1 MFNWLFGKK
10 QRKELPEY
18 SALRRRPTRG
28 LPPDL
33 AEQEWGQPY
42 RLRRQAIQDD
52 LLQPPRR
59 PAEDKALFTGLLAR
73 DEGGVVTITLPDKGR
88 LCVPLFS
95 TPWRAAD
102 YVQTLLTTG
111 PEVQYLC

>member
-18 SALRRRPTRG
+18 SALRQTPTQD

-33 AEQEWGQPY
+33 AEQELGQSF
-42 RLRRQAIQDD
+42 LMRRQA
-52 LLQPPRR
+52 LQHELVQAPQR

-73 DEGGVVTITLPDKGR
+73 DSCGVVTMTLPDQGGH
-88 LCVPLFS
+88 C
-95 TPWRAAD
+95 WRACRTLQRLLLQLAD
-102 YVQTLLTTG
+102 RSRASEQG
-111 PEVQYLC
+111 QG